1 MEKFT
6 EHIRDILKERG
17 NADTDIAAM
26 TPDEAFREVLE
37 REGIIGYDGVIKRW
51 IKAIYGIEV
60 EAKQDLKTEEKT
72 AYTAKNYKVVCCFGK
87 PTPLYKVIDT
97 EGHVVKEFKSQVEAT
112 MWISRQN
119 KH

>member
-6 EHIRDILKERG
+6 EHIRNILKERG

-37 REGIIGYDGVIKRW
+37 WEGLIGYDDSIKRW

-60 EAKQDLKTEEKT
+60 EAKQYQKTEKKT
-72 AYTAKNYKVVCCFGK
+72 VYTAKNYKVVACFEK
-87 PTPLYKVIDT
+87 PTPLYKVID
-97 EGHVVKEFKSQVEAT
+97 GNGNIIKEFSNQVETT